1 MRLNPHQQICKY
13 WAKWN
18 EHPAITSGVH
28 SIWEEEDSGTNRE
41 PHGES
46 ASGRRWERDGTSLAQ
61 CCQCLG
67 PCWVVIIL
75 QVPPATAM
83 LTQPA
88 KETSEIIPWLLLYRF
103 ESCWRQLCLL
113 GYILNPCPNCS
124 CTHVTP
130 RSSTHNLTNFYLAF
144 ALPPFSC
151 VHLIQRPW
159 ICLFFYSA
167 AVQ

>member
-13 WAKWN
+13 WEKWN

-28 SIWEEEDSGTNRE
+28 SIWEEEDSGTHRE

-46 ASGRRWERDGTSLAQ
+46 ASGQRWERDGASPAR

-67 PCWVVIIL
+67 TCWVVIIL
-75 QVPPATAM
+75 QVPPATAV
-83 LTQPA
+83 LIQPA

-124 CTHVTP
+124 CTRVTP
-130 RSSTHNLTNFYLAF
+130 KVLHTQSDQFLPCLCFASIFMCAPHSTTLD
-144 ALPPFSC
+144 
-151 VHLIQRPW
+151 
-159 ICLFFYSA
+159 LFVFL
-167 AVQ
+167 